1 MKKILPYILV
11 LAFTASCI
19 SSSKKAAIEDTV
31 GKVALTDSIPII
43 KPTSVKIM
51 PDISWEEFENADTA
65 IDVYSTLY
73 WEGCCWYCGG
83 NVDTIMVSS
92 YHKPENNNTYHA
104 ENAHD
109 FNHKTVW
116 ATDGS
121 GIDDYIVFSFAGS
134 CPRITS
140 VAILNGHV
148 KSDQSWRD
156 NSRVKSLLL
165 YYNDKPYKLLEL
177 QDSRSLQFFDLD
189 TLGNGPG
196 HEGYPNWTLKFEIKE
211 VYPGQ
216 RYEDCV
222 IADFIFDG
230 IDNH

>member
-1 MKKILPYILV
+1 MKKILLYILV
-11 LAFTASCI
+11 LAFAAPCI
-19 SSSKKAAIEDTV
+19 SLSKKPATED
-31 GKVALTDSIPII
+31 KTDGIPTI
-43 KPTSVKIM
+43 KPTSVEIM
-51 PDISWEEFENADTA
+51 PDISMEEYEKADTDY

-73 WEGCCWYCGG
+73 WGGCSWYCAGK
-83 NVDTIMVSS
+83 VDTITASS
-92 YHKPENNNTYHA
+92 CHKPEKNFTYNA
-104 ENAHD
+104 QNAHD
-109 FNHKTVW
+109 FNHESVW

-121 GIDDYIVFSFAGS
+121 GIGEYIVFSFPGN

-148 KSDQSWRD
+148 KSDKSWRD

-165 YYNDKPYKLLEL
+165 YYNDQPYKMLEL

-189 TLGNGPG
+189 TLGYGPD
-196 HEGYPNWTLKFEIKE
+196 HVDYPNWTLKFEIKE

-216 RYEDCV
+216 KYEDCV

-230 IDNH
+230 IDHH